1 MFRYLYR
8 WGDKLE
14 DRVRGSLSHRPIS
27 YAFIGGFGVVVF
39 WRGAWNTV
47 DLIMHY
53 FFAPATLRDMPLPWW
68 DGPLSLALGTG
79 ITLVTGLFVSN
90 FIGNEIIIS
99 GLRGQKKLVEKTE
112 SEIVSEVETI
122 EEIHTDVHT
131 IAAHVGHIEKNFI
144 DNKQKKLT

>member
-1 MFRYLYR
+1 
-8 WGDKLE
+8 
-14 DRVRGSLSHRPIS
+14 
-27 YAFIGGFGVVVF
+27 
-39 WRGAWNTV
+39 
-47 DLIMHY
+47 
-53 FFAPATLRDMPLPWW
+53 MPLPWW